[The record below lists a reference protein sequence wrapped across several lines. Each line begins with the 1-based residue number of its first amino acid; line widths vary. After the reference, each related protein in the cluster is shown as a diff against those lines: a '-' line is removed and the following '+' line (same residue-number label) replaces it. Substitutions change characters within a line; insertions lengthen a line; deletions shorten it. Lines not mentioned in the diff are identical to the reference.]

1 MNRLEEAYQNLQKS
15 SDNLMRHAK
24 ISVHWYNALKYGLL
38 AGILS
43 VIVYFIYNKKTNPEV
58 SIFKTPI
65 FWLIVFTMMV
75 LVVVSYR
82 CFGKTEVY
90 KKRNEESL
98 KKIATVIVEDYLP
111 SSLVKVPVWNE
122 DSYEVNSQYLTLLEM
137 KYGEIDRSFFDSD
150 LANGGDEMYFD
161 IYLLDIAT
169 IEGLKERLKGERFQE
184 IIGEKIAEKLALNYL
199 DLLIILDE
207 EAGIENK
214 IVYYFDA

>member
-15 SDNLMRHAK
+15 SDELMRHAK
-24 ISVHWYNALKYGLL
+24 ISVRWYNALKYGLL

-43 VIVYFIYNKKTNPEV
+43 VIVYFIYHKKTNPDV
-58 SIFKTPI
+58 SIFRTPI
-65 FWLIVFTMMV
+65 FWLIIFIIMV
-75 LVVVSYR
+75 LVIVSYR

-98 KKIATVIVEDYLP
+98 EKIATVIVEDYLA

-122 DSYEVNSQYLTLLEM
+122 DFYEVNNQYLTLLEM

-150 LANGGDEMYFD
+150 LANRGDEMYFD
-161 IYLLDIAT
+161 IYLLDIEA

-207 EAGIENK
+207 EVGLENK
-214 IVYYFDA
+214 LVYYFDA